1 MNLLSI
7 DFGTSFCAAAYMD
20 EAAQPVPVCFGVN
33 PYNAKCYKFPTVIQY
48 AYDQDGV
55 EKKIIGEIA
64 LANLVQSNKQDS
76 SIISKIKTELR
87 ERTGYIVNGQKKP
100 STIIVA
106 DIFQKIK
113 EFAENQAGVEFDSA
127 IITHPAQYESVKQDI
142 LREAALKCGFS
153 SVFLLDEPIAAS
165 YSFIAKHQ
173 IGANKGAVV
182 FDYGG
187 GTIDIAY
194 LWYDGNNI
202 KFKFPP
208 ISKINCGGEYI
219 DLLLHN
225 YIHNKVGD
233 PENKSIVPILLE
245 HCSKMKVNFS
255 TAKHEEIV
263 FNNQAV
269 SLDVNRFEKIIS
281 QKVKI
286 ALDAL
291 KEVANICK
299 TNDFPVDYVFMN
311 GGSSRLNIVR
321 REIAQ
326 EIPDAEQLEYGG
338 DDLAVAIGAI
348 IYYQATNG
356 ITPTPPNSVPQK
368 VTYHGNRR
376 LDEIRKQY
384 KLTQQ

>member
-20 EAAQPVPVCFGVN
+20 ETAQPVPVCFGTN
-33 PYNAKCYKFPTVIQY
+33 SYNAKCYKFPTVIQY
-48 AYDQDGV
+48 AYDQNGI

-64 LANLVQSNKQDS
+64 LANLIQSNKQDS

-113 EFAENQAGVEFDSA
+113 EIAEVQAGIVFDGV

-142 LREAALKCGFS
+142 LRHAALNCGFLNVS
-153 SVFLLDEPIAAS
+153 LLEEPIAAS
-165 YSFIAKHQ
+165 YSFIDKHQ
-173 IGANKGAVV
+173 IEANKGAVV

-202 KFKFPP
+202 NFKFPP

-219 DLLLHN
+219 DFLLHN
-225 YIHNKVGD
+225 FIHQRVGNPD
-233 PENKSIVPILLE
+233 NTSIIPILLE

-255 TAKHEEIV
+255 TSKQEEIV

-269 SLDVNRFEKIIS
+269 SLDINTFEKIVS
-281 QKVKI
+281 PKVDI

-291 KEVANICK
+291 NEVVNTCK
-299 TNDFPVDYVFMN
+299 IRDFPIDYVFMN
-311 GGSSRLNIVR
+311 GGSSRLNMVR
-321 REIAQ
+321 RKVAE
-326 EIPDAEQLEYGG
+326 EIPNAEQLDYGG

-348 IYYQATNG
+348 IYYRTTQG
-356 ITPTPPNSVPQK
+356 FTPSSAPNIPTK
-368 VTYHGNRR
+368 VTYHSNRR
-376 LDEIRKQY
+376 LEEIRQQY